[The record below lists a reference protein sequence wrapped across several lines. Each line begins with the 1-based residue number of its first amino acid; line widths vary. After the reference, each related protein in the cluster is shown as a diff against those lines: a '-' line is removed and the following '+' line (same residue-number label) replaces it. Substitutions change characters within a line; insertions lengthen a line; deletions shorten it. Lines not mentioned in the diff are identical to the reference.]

1 MHNGD
6 VPRPHRAGNGSATVG
21 ADGRS
26 EVAGDRPPGRYPA
39 RRRSTKM
46 LVIVLAAIL
55 IVGGLGWLGWAA
67 WQHSH
72 PAVSG
77 RISRW
82 KVQSDQ
88 KVRFT
93 LTVDRRDAHQPATCR
108 VIAQASSY
116 ENVGELNV
124 AVPPTK
130 ADVVDIE
137 KTMRTL
143 HRATSVSLDQCRS

>member
-1 MHNGD
+1 
-6 VPRPHRAGNGSATVG
+6 
-21 ADGRS
+21 
-26 EVAGDRPPGRYPA
+26 
-39 RRRSTKM
+39 M

-55 IVGGLGWLGWAA
+55 IAAGLGWLGWTA
-67 WQHSH
+67 WQHAH

-77 RISRW
+77 RISGW

-88 KVRFT
+88 KVKFT

-116 ENVGELNV
+116 ETVGDLKV

-130 ADVVDIE
+130 EGVVDVE

-143 HRATSVSLDQCRS
+143 RRATSVSLDQCRPS